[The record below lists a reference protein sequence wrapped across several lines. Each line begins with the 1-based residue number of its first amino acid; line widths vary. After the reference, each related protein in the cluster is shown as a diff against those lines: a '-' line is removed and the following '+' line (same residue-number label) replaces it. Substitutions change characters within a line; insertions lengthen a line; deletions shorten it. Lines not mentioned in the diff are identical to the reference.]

1 MPSHQH
7 SPWTAHGQPVDR
19 DLVPLAVAAAQLG
32 VTTVSLRKRAQRGS
46 LTATKID
53 GAWFVPRTALGA
65 ETVHA
70 RDNGQPTGRDTGQP
84 GEQPMDAA
92 LVAALERHITQ
103 LTQLLEIEVEAR
115 RRADH
120 IIAGLV
126 ERVRE
131 LPASDAQDAAQR
143 PKNGP
148 QRDDRP
154 EMASDSLALVWRR
167 WWRRVRGA

>member
-1 MPSHQH
+1 MDSPRAARGPGPS
-7 SPWTAHGQPVDR
+7 
-19 DLVPLAVAAAQLG
+19 AACG
-32 VTTVSLRKRAQRGS
+32 
-46 LTATKID
+46 
-53 GAWFVPRTALGA
+53 PALGA

-131 LPASDAQDAAQR
+131 LPAGETAQDAAER
-143 PKNGP
+143 HEKAPP
-148 QRDDRP
+148 RDAGG
-154 EMASDSLALVWRR
+154 EMASEPIWQ
-167 WWRRVRGA
+167 RVRRFLGGG